1 MKSLNKILSPLF
13 VLSLLLGLIT
23 TACKEVL
30 DYYPTGPAGT
40 AEVYFPSTL
49 PATVALS
56 QDMSVTSYDIQLYR
70 VDKTNALTVNL
81 SVENESPDIFNIP
94 TTASFAAGSET
105 TNITITYDP
114 EKLGYDTY
122 KNISITVLDETSPYG
137 ISVYEFK
144 TYIPAPW
151 KSLGMATYTDDFVSY
166 FWGVSQVPYQVEIQ
180 ENMVTP
186 GVFRL
191 VNPYGAAYPYNDP
204 GDWDDSKD
212 HYLEI
217 NASDPEGVY
226 ITYPQYSGM
235 DWGYGEFIMSS
246 LAGFNIYKG
255 TSTLEEEKAAGHC
268 GTFVGGVITFP
279 TNSLM
284 VGMANYP
291 TSDPGTMYPANENG
305 WFQVVMPGVVLADY
319 SSSVEY
325 SGRYTDPNN
334 NMFAVANVTLGT
346 DVGYA
351 KVALVP
357 GGITDDAVTGVDDG
371 SINSVQINTSGTVQ
385 LPCST
390 AGRYTFIVVTYA
402 NDVLQDY
409 SYVSFNF
416 TTGDAAV
423 LYPIEDFYGD
433 YVMTGLSVFDDS
445 EMDPMDVTIAA
456 GDDPNTLVITG
467 IDYCASVMATFPV
480 KGYMSIV
487 PQQLADYGKYDMTW
501 YSVTPDW
508 DINDTDALIFTRLE
522 SGDIV
527 MSPDSYAM
535 GYILDSDVAG
545 GYVDG
550 YYNISFIPASSSK
563 AAALKV
569 ASAHKAPTFSSM
581 LNVKSKGVGK
591 QLKSS
596 DGKSMAKKGSVKK
609 ALRNLTK
616 PAFLF

>member
-1 MKSLNKILSPLF
+1 MNTLKKILSSLF
-13 VLSLLLGLIT
+13 VLCLLLGV
-23 TACKEVL
+23 TACKEEVKY
-30 DYYPTGPAGT
+30 DPAGPAGT

-49 PATVALS
+49 PATVELS

-70 VDKTNALTVNL
+70 VDKTNALMVNL
-81 SVENESPDIFNIP
+81 AVENESPDIFNIP

-122 KNISITVLDETSPYG
+122 KSISISVTDETSPYG
-137 ISVYEFK
+137 ISVYQFK
-144 TYIPAPW
+144 AFIPAPW
-151 KSLGMATYTDDFVSY
+151 KSLGMATYTDDFVSSFY
-166 FWGVSQVPYQVEIQ
+166 GVSQVPYQVEIQ
-180 ENMVTP
+180 ENLVTP

-226 ITYPQYSGM
+226 IPYPQYSGM

-246 LAGFNIYKG
+246 LAGLYIYRG

-268 GTFVGGVITFP
+268 GTFIDGVITFP
-279 TNSLM
+279 INSLV

-291 TSDPGTMYPANENG
+291 ASNPGAMYSANGHG

-325 SGRYTDPNN
+325 SGRYTDANN
-334 NMFAVANVTLGT
+334 NMFAVANVTLGA
-346 DVGYA
+346 DVAYA
-351 KVALVP
+351 KVAIVP
-357 GGITDDAVTGVDDG
+357 GNLTDDALNGIIDG
-371 SINSVQINTSGTVQ
+371 SIESVQITAGGTVN
-385 LPCST
+385 LPCSS
-390 AGRYTFIVVTYA
+390 AGKYTFVVVTFDA
-402 NDVLQDY
+402 NEETQDY
-409 SYVSFNF
+409 SSVSFSF

-423 LYPIEDFYGD
+423 MYPIEDFYGD

-456 GDDPNTLVITG
+456 GADPNTLVITG
-467 IDYCASVMATFPV
+467 IDYCASVKATFPI

-487 PQQLADYGKYDMTW
+487 PQQLANYGKYDMTW

-508 DINDTDALIFTRLE
+508 DITDTDALIFTRLE

-535 GYILDSDVAG
+535 GYILNSDAAG

-550 YYNISFIPASSSK
+550 YYNISFTPASSSK
-563 AAALKV
+563 AAALKA

-591 QLKSS
+591 HLKNS
-596 DGKSMAKKGSVKK
+596 DGKSMAKKGSIMK

-616 PAFLF
+616 PAPLF